1 MIQRIQTLYLLVVI
15 GLLTSL
21 FFVPFAEL
29 RDIQD
34 NLFKFNVVGVKAI
47 SGNGELLFFAYHFL
61 LIIGLAI
68 LAAFVAILK
77 YKNRILQIRLCIF
90 TILLLLGF
98 YGMLFFLINQVK
110 NQFSA
115 DIFWSIPVVF
125 PVLSVI
131 LIFLAI
137 RSIRKDI
144 ILLRSYD
151 RIR

>member
-1 MIQRIQTLYLLVVI
+1 M
-15 GLLTSL
+15 

-34 NLFKFNVVGVKAI
+34 NLFNFNVIGVKAI
-47 SGNGELLFFAYHFL
+47 SGNGEILFLAYHLL
-61 LIIGLAI
+61 LIIGISI
-68 LAAFVAILK
+68 LIALVTIIK

-98 YGMLFFLINQVK
+98 YGMVFFLINQVK
-110 NQFSA
+110 DQFSA
-115 DIFWSIPVVF
+115 DIFLSVPVVF

-131 LIFLAI
+131 LIFLAV